1 MGNFFSS
8 SSSCSNSINDIKLSN
23 YDMAIYNDKKKKVFW
38 GTIAICI
45 IYTIIALIMFFGS
58 YTSNTFKNVLLN
70 RFYVFTI
77 IFIIGTIMIVAY
89 LYYQVYNFKPI
100 KINRANKYEV
110 LSCPD
115 YWRLEKVN
123 ITDNNSNAF
132 DSNISKQLF
141 SYRCVMDS
149 KIFNKTDVA
158 KNLIVKGDPSPYQL
172 RVTDIS
178 PTDDLITNEN
188 INLNDYGNSLYA
200 PSSNVMVS
208 SNLLKYAKNNNYA
221 PGLLLHH
228 NMIMN
233 NYSYDMQNSTKPYEF
248 TADPDNA
255 NILYKYNITN
265 ANPNQYENDLN
276 VYNLKYKKDNSVNA
290 MFNAAESPFVNL
302 NINKADGTL
311 KTYQFSTGSTAAN
324 AKAGTTGAVAGTRVT
339 PTNPLNRVPIV
350 CDKLYPLYL
359 ATADKELNKMDPNID
374 ENLNRCAFSKA
385 CNIPWSDLNCE
396 KYDL

>member
-8 SSSCSNSINDIKLSN
+8 SSSCSNSINDAKLSN
-23 YDMAIYNDKKKKVFW
+23 YDIAIYEQKRNKVFW

-58 YTSNTFKNVLLN
+58 YMSRSFKYVLLN
-70 RFYVFTI
+70 RFFTFTV

-89 LYYQVYNFKPI
+89 LYYQVYNFKAI
-100 KINRANKYEV
+100 KINRANQYEV

-123 ITDNNSNAF
+123 INDDNSSAF

-141 SYRCVMDS
+141 SYRCVMDP

-158 KNLIVKGDPSPYQL
+158 KKLKVKKEKNDASPYDL
-172 RVTDIS
+172 R
-178 PTDDLITNEN
+178 ITNSGTTDEK
-188 INLNDYGNSLYA
+188 ITGNVNKIFDIY
-200 PSSNVMVS
+200 
-208 SNLLKYAKNNNYA
+208 KNNLYIRSGDVLDPAFSNFNKYSAEQNYPKA
-221 PGLLLHH
+221 LIFHH

-233 NYSYDMQNSTKPYEF
+233 NYSKDILNSSSPSQL
-248 TADPDNA
+248 ANNPNQG
-255 NILYKYNITN
+255 NILYKYNVTGDN
-265 ANPNQYENDLN
+265 ANNLENDLN
-276 VYNLKYKKDNSVNA
+276 IHDLEYSSNNRLISGRTDL
-290 MFNAAESPFVNL
+290 PFVNL
-302 NINKADGTL
+302 KLTRDTNNVINYDTKRGTDSNIKNDG
-311 KTYQFSTGSTAAN
+311 
-324 AKAGTTGAVAGTRVT
+324 AGVA
-339 PTNPLNRVPIV
+339 TNFPIV

-374 ENLNRCAFSKA
+374 ENLNRCAFSKV

>member
-8 SSSCSNSINDIKLSN
+8 SSSCSNSINDAKLSN
-23 YDMAIYNDKKKKVFW
+23 YDIAIYEQKRNKVFW

-58 YTSNTFKNVLLN
+58 YMSRSFKYVLLN
-70 RFYVFTI
+70 RFFTFTV

-89 LYYQVYNFKPI
+89 LYYQVYNFKAI
-100 KINRANKYEV
+100 KINRANQYEV

-123 ITDNNSNAF
+123 INDDNSSAF

-141 SYRCVMDS
+141 SYRCVMDP

-158 KNLIVKGDPSPYQL
+158 KKLKVKKTKDDTSPYDL
-172 RVTDIS
+172 R
-178 PTDDLITNEN
+178 ITNSETADEK
-188 INLNDYGNSLYA
+188 ITGNVNKIFDIY
-200 PSSNVMVS
+200 
-208 SNLLKYAKNNNYA
+208 KNNLYIRSGDVLDPAFSNFNKYSAEQNYPKA
-221 PGLLLHH
+221 LIFHH

-233 NYSYDMQNSTKPYEF
+233 NYSKDILNSSSPSQL
-248 TADPDNA
+248 ASNPNHG
-255 NILYKYNITN
+255 NILYKYNVTGDNIN
-265 ANPNQYENDLN
+265 NLENDLN
-276 VYNLKYKKDNSVNA
+276 IHNLKYSPTSGTTLYGRTDL
-290 MFNAAESPFVNL
+290 PFVNL
-302 NINKADGTL
+302 KLTRNPNNVINYDIERGTNSNIKNPSGGGV
-311 KTYQFSTGSTAAN
+311 STN
-324 AKAGTTGAVAGTRVT
+324 F
-339 PTNPLNRVPIV
+339 PIV

-374 ENLNRCAFSKA
+374 ENLNRCAFSKV